1 MSVLSAGD
9 QAPNFEFRNQDGES
23 VALEDF
29 SGKYVIMWWYPKA
42 STPGWTKEGLGFR
55 DRIQEFNNKNCQI
68 VGVSFDKPGS
78 NKNFKDKNDFPF
90 DLLSDLEKQVSIS
103 FGVIPSDS
111 GSASRM
117 SVLIGPDSKVIKVY
131 NTVKPAEHPDQVLR
145 DLSNL

>member
-9 QAPNFEFRNQDGES
+9 QAPDFKFINQDEES
-23 VALEDF
+23 VSLGDF
-29 SGKYVIMWWYPKA
+29 PGKYVIMWWYPKA

-55 DRIQEFNNKNCQI
+55 DRIQEFNDKNCQI
-68 VGVSFDKPGS
+68 LGVSFDKPGS
-78 NKNFKDKNDFPF
+78 NKNFKEKNDFPF
-90 DLLSDLEKQVSIS
+90 DLLSDLDKQISIS
-103 FGVIPSDS
+103 VGVTPSDS

-117 SVLIGPDSKVIKVY
+117 SVLIGPDGKVIKVY